1 MSATNTTPTTTKAK
15 PPTPGE
21 IIKALAP
28 GPFLTLCKI
37 SPAGALQVRRSK
49 NGAVTF
55 FWRFTHGSSTER
67 LSIGTYDPS
76 PGHINKHEPTDKGFS
91 VAAAIKA
98 AQALAIKH
106 ANNKD
111 KGGLPALIAEEK
123 AAQAAAKAAQEA
135 AAIQAAKAA
144 QQAAEAQEAAK
155 KYSLRA
161 LLLDYCN
168 HLQALGRRSHTDA
181 RSIFNLHVFE
191 VWPEVA
197 ATPARSVEIEQ
208 IADMMRKLH
217 EAGKGRTANK
227 LRSYM
232 RAAFQVA
239 KDARSNP
246 KIPVRFKGYGVTINL
261 ASEVAPDTDANKPAK
276 NPLSAEEL
284 RAYWQAIKS
293 IPGLKGGA
301 LRLHLLTGGQ
311 RLEQLVVL
319 HTADITENTV
329 TLYDGKGRPGKAPR
343 PHTLPLIPEAAQAL
357 AACAPA
363 GLYAL
368 SSDPTEKRGTTHIA
382 ATTLARW
389 AQEVAAGAGIEGFQA
404 KRIRSGVET
413 LLAARGVT
421 QDIRGRLQSHGISGV
436 QAAHYDGHHYLPE
449 KLKALEILHK
459 ALINTQSDE
468 GNGSNV
474 FKLPSAA

>member
-1 MSATNTTPTTTKAK
+1 MATKKAGSE
-15 PPTPGE
+15 PTPGE
-21 IIKALAP
+21 IIKGLEP

-37 SPAGALQVRRSK
+37 SPAGALQVRK
-49 NGAVTF
+49 AKTGAVSF
-55 FWRFTHGSSTER
+55 FWRYTHGGSTER
-67 LSIGTYDPS
+67 MSIGTYDAS
-76 PGHINKHEPTDKGFS
+76 PGHINKHEATDKGFS

-111 KGGLPALIAEEK
+111 KGGLPALIAEEE
-123 AAQAAAKAAQEA
+123 AAKAAAKAAEEA
-135 AAIQAAKAA
+135 AAAQAAKAA
-144 QQAAEAQEAAK
+144 AEAAAAQEAAQ
-155 KYSLRA
+155 KYSLKA
-161 LLLDYCN
+161 LLLDYCD
-168 HLQALGRRSHTDA
+168 HLKALGRRSHTDA
-181 RSIFNLHVFE
+181 RSIFTLHVFD
-191 VWPEVA
+191 VWPVVA
-197 ATPARSVEIEQ
+197 ATPARLVEIEQ

-227 LRSYM
+227 LRSYT

-246 KIPVRFKGYGVTINL
+246 KIPVRFKGYGVTINI

-276 NPLSAEEL
+276 HPLSVEEL
-284 RAYWQAIKS
+284 RTYWQAIK
-293 IPGLKGGA
+293 PVTGLKGAA

-311 RLEQLVVL
+311 RLEQLVTL
-319 HTADITENTV
+319 HTADTTANTI

-357 AACAPA
+357 AECAPA

-368 SSDPTEKRGTTHIA
+368 SSDPGEKKGTTHIA

-449 KLKALEILHK
+449 KESALLALFKALN
-459 ALINTQSDE
+459 APSDAGKE
-468 GNGSNV
+468 SNV
-474 FKLPSAA
+474 YKLPSVA